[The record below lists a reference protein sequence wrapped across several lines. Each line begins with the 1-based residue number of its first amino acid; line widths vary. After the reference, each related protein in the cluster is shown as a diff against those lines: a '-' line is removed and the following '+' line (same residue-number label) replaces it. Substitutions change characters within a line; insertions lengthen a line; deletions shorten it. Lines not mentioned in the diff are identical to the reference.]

1 MKFKRFFIAVL
12 ALPVIISCQDSNKKV
27 GKVILKTETDSLSY
41 ALGVN
46 VASSFK
52 NAKLDEVNYKAMA
65 RAIQDVYNGDSSK
78 IKMNDEEAMK
88 YIQDYFNRREM
99 RVARENLEAS
109 NKFLEENKTKEGV
122 VVDSTGLQYK
132 IITEGTG
139 PMPTAEDVVKVHYKG
154 TLTDGTQ
161 FDSSYDRGEPAQF
174 KLNQVIPG
182 WTIGLQK
189 MKVGSKFILYIPSNL
204 AYGERVRPGG
214 PIGPNQALIFEVEL
228 LDIVKEQAAKDEPV
242 KKKEK

>member
-1 MKFKRFFIAVL
+1 MKLKSLLVAAIAI
-12 ALPVIISCQDSNKKV
+12 PVIVSCQNSNSKI
-27 GKVILKTETDSLSY
+27 GKVILRSETDSLSY

-46 VASSFK
+46 ISSSFK
-52 NAKLDEVNYKAMA
+52 NADLEDINYKAMA
-65 RAIQDVYNGDSSK
+65 RAIQDVYGQDSGK
-78 IKMNDEEAMK
+78 IMMNDEEAIK
-88 YIQDYFNRREM
+88 YIQDFFTRREM
-99 RVARENLEAS
+99 RLAQENLEAS
-109 NKFLEENKTKEGV
+109 NKFLDENKTKEGV
-122 VVDSTGLQYK
+122 IVDSTGLQYK

-154 TLTDGTQ
+154 TLIDGTQ

-189 MKVGSKFILYIPSNL
+189 MKVGSKFILYIPSDL
-204 AYGERVRPGG
+204 GYGERVRQGS

-228 LDIVKEQAAKDEPV
+228 LDIVKENSQNK
-242 KKKEK
+242 

>member
-1 MKFKRFFIAVL
+1 MKLKSLLVAAIAI
-12 ALPVIISCQDSNKKV
+12 PVIVSCQNSNSKI
-27 GKVILKTETDSLSY
+27 GKVILRSETDSLSY

-46 VASSFK
+46 ISSSFK
-52 NAKLDEVNYKAMA
+52 NADLEDINYKAMA
-65 RAIQDVYNGDSSK
+65 RAIQDVYNQDSGK
-78 IKMNDEEAMK
+78 IMMNDEEAIK
-88 YIQDYFNRREM
+88 YIQDFFTRREM
-99 RVARENLEAS
+99 RLAQENLDAS
-109 NKFLEENKTKEGV
+109 NKFLDENKTKEGV
-122 VVDSTGLQYK
+122 IVDSTGLQYK

-154 TLTDGTQ
+154 TLIDGTQ

-189 MKVGSKFILYIPSNL
+189 MKVGSKFILYIPSDL
-204 AYGERVRPGG
+204 GYGERVRQGS

-228 LDIVKEQAAKDEPV
+228 LDIVKENSQNK
-242 KKKEK
+242 

>member
-1 MKFKRFFIAVL
+1 MKLKSLLVAAIAI
-12 ALPVIISCQDSNKKV
+12 PVIVSCQNSNSKI
-27 GKVILKTETDSLSY
+27 GKVILRSETDSLSY

-46 VASSFK
+46 ISSSFK
-52 NAKLDEVNYKAMA
+52 NADLEDINYKAMA
-65 RAIQDVYNGDSSK
+65 RAIQDVYGQDSGK
-78 IKMNDEEAMK
+78 IMMNDEEAIK
-88 YIQDYFNRREM
+88 YIQDFFTRREM
-99 RVARENLEAS
+99 RLAQENLDAS
-109 NKFLEENKTKEGV
+109 NKFLDENKTKEGV
-122 VVDSTGLQYK
+122 IVDSTGLQYK

-154 TLTDGTQ
+154 TLIDGTQ

-189 MKVGSKFILYIPSNL
+189 MKVGSKFILYIPSDL
-204 AYGERVRPGG
+204 GYGERVRQGS

-228 LDIVKEQAAKDEPV
+228 LDIVKENSQNK
-242 KKKEK
+242 

>member
-1 MKFKRFFIAVL
+1 MKLKSLLVAAIAI
-12 ALPVIISCQDSNKKV
+12 PVIVSCQNSNSKI
-27 GKVILKTETDSLSY
+27 GKVILRSETDSLSY

-46 VASSFK
+46 ISSSFK
-52 NAKLDEVNYKAMA
+52 NAELEDINYKAMA
-65 RAIQDVYNGDSSK
+65 RAIQDVYNQDSGK
-78 IKMNDEEAMK
+78 IMMNDEEAIK
-88 YIQDYFNRREM
+88 YIQDFFTRREM
-99 RVARENLEAS
+99 RLAQENLEAS
-109 NKFLEENKTKEGV
+109 NKFLDENKTKEGV
-122 VVDSTGLQYK
+122 IVDSTGLQYK

-154 TLTDGTQ
+154 TLIDGTQ

-189 MKVGSKFILYIPSNL
+189 MKVGSKFILYIPSDL
-204 AYGERVRPGG
+204 GYGERVRQGS

-228 LDIVKEQAAKDEPV
+228 LDIVKENSQNK
-242 KKKEK
+242 

>member
-1 MKFKRFFIAVL
+1 MKLKSLLVAAIAI
-12 ALPVIISCQDSNKKV
+12 PVIVSCQNSNSKI
-27 GKVILKTETDSLSY
+27 GKVILRSETDSLSY

-46 VASSFK
+46 ISSSFK
-52 NAKLDEVNYKAMA
+52 NADLEDINYKAMA
-65 RAIQDVYNGDSSK
+65 RAIQDVYNQDSGK
-78 IKMNDEEAMK
+78 IMMNDEEAIK
-88 YIQDYFNRREM
+88 YIQDFFTRREM
-99 RVARENLEAS
+99 RLAQENLEAS
-109 NKFLEENKTKEGV
+109 NKFLDENKTKEGV
-122 VVDSTGLQYK
+122 IVDSTGLQYK

-154 TLTDGTQ
+154 TLIDGTQ

-189 MKVGSKFILYIPSNL
+189 MKVGSKFILYIPSDL
-204 AYGERVRPGG
+204 GYGERVRQGS

-228 LDIVKEQAAKDEPV
+228 LDIVKENSQNK
-242 KKKEK
+242 

>member
-1 MKFKRFFIAVL
+1 MKLKSLFLAAFAVPL
-12 ALPVIISCQDSNKKV
+12 VISCQNSNSKI
-27 GKVILKTETDSLSY
+27 GRVILKSESDSLSY

-46 VASSFK
+46 IASSFK
-52 NAKLDEVNYKAMA
+52 NAKLDEINYKAVA
-65 RAIQDVYNGDSSK
+65 RAIQDVYSKDSSR
-78 IKMNDEEAMK
+78 IRMNDEEALK
-88 YIQDYFNRREM
+88 YIQDFFNRREM
-99 RVARENLEAS
+99 KIAEENLQAS
-109 NKFLEENKTKEGV
+109 NKFLEENKTKEGII
-122 VVDSTGLQYK
+122 VDSTGLQYK
-132 IITEGTG
+132 VIQEGTG

-154 TLTDGTQ
+154 TLIDGTQ

-204 AYGERVRPGG
+204 GYGERVRHGS

-228 LDIVKEQAAKDEPV
+228 LDIVKENATKDT
-242 KKKEK
+242 KKK

>member
-1 MKFKRFFIAVL
+1 MKLKSLLVAAIAI
-12 ALPVIISCQDSNKKV
+12 PVIVSCQNSNSKI
-27 GKVILKTETDSLSY
+27 GKVILRSETDSLSY

-46 VASSFK
+46 ISSSFK
-52 NAKLDEVNYKAMA
+52 NAELKDINYKAMA
-65 RAIQDVYNGDSSK
+65 RAIQDVYNQDSGK
-78 IKMNDEEAMK
+78 IMMNDEEAIK
-88 YIQDYFNRREM
+88 YIQDFFTRREM
-99 RVARENLEAS
+99 RLAQENLEAS
-109 NKFLEENKTKEGV
+109 NKFLDENKTKEGV
-122 VVDSTGLQYK
+122 IVDSTGLQYK

-154 TLTDGTQ
+154 TLIDGTQ

-189 MKVGSKFILYIPSNL
+189 MKVGSKFILYIPSDL
-204 AYGERVRPGG
+204 GYGERVRQGS

-228 LDIVKEQAAKDEPV
+228 LDIVKENSQNK
-242 KKKEK
+242 